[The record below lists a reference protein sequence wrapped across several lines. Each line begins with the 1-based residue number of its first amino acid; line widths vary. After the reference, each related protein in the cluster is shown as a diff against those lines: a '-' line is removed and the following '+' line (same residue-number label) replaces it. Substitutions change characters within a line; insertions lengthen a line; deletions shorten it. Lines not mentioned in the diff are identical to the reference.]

1 MPTEMVEKLPTKK
14 MNTNTTRSGTAK
26 DTKLT
31 TLFVW
36 HDQTQSGEWFWL
48 CSAP

>member
-1 MPTEMVEKLPTKK
+1 MPAETVEGVFTKK
-14 MNTNTTRSGTAK
+14 PNTNTTGSGAAK